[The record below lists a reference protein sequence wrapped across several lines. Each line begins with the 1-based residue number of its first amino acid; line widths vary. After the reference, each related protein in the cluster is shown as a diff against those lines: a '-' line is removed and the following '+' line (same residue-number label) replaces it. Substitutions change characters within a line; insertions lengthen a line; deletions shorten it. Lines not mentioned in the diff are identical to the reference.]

1 MQSFREFLKLQNDV
15 SSEIKEEI
23 GRQDH
28 SENIDEL
35 DSVCEKDE
43 FPIS

>member
-1 MQSFREFLKLQNDV
+1 MASFREFLKLQNDI

-23 GRQDH
+23 DRLEQHDN
-28 SENIDEL
+28 EEL
-35 DSVCEKDE
+35 DSVHEQDE